1 MNGKILIFAWGFL
14 GILLFLYSFTQ
25 VDLSLTLSKESLVR
39 TMQTSF
45 QYVGWYLRD
54 LSTYLYIGLI
64 TLMTFLFVIT
74 VSRVAVYKVTQKTIT
89 LSILVIAII
98 LTLSYSAFSYDI
110 FNYIFDAKI
119 ITHYQLNP
127 YLNKALDFPND
138 PMLSFM
144 RSTHRVYPYGPSWLL
159 VTVPFSYI
167 GMNIFIVTFFLFKAL
182 STFSYI
188 ATCYL
193 LYVTAKKLGIKN
205 PLLAVSLFAFNPLVL
220 IEGLV
225 SAHNEIVMMAIVML
239 AFYLLIS
246 KQKTRSLIAF
256 VFSIGIKYTTVFLA
270 PIFIASIFTKKYLEK
285 ERLLPISLFLMTLA
299 VIATSVASGQ
309 NKNPEFQPW
318 YLLSLAPFVSLYEN
332 RLARSTY
339 IAISITVLMSY
350 VPFLW
355 SGEWPIDIVMIK
367 NTLIVVGLAIGVIFG
382 LLVRRIA
389 KK

>member
-339 IAISITVLMSY
+339 IAISITALMSY

>member
-54 LSTYLYIGLI
+54 LSSYLYIGLI